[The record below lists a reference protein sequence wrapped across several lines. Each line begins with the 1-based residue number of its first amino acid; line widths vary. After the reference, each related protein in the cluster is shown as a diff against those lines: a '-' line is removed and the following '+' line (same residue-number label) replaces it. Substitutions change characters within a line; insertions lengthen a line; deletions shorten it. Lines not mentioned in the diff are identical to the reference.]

1 MDRFD
6 WNVEKNL
13 MLKQERGIT
22 FEEIVF
28 AIEHGGLLDLVPHPN
43 QEKYPNQSIYVV
55 DINGYIYL
63 VPFVKDKTGT
73 RFLKTIIPSR
83 KASKKYLEVKKK

>member
-73 RFLKTIIPSR
+73 RFLQTIIPSR